1 MLSTIYFIIVLFIII
16 FVYNVYKHVFGI
28 KTKKS
33 TDEIDSRTFI
43 DSIDLKREKQS
54 GEDFMSQYNIDRDAI
69 NDLLDEVLEMNKKN
83 ASLIK

>member
-1 MLSTIYFIIVLFIII
+1 M
-16 FVYNVYKHVFGI
+16 YKHVFSM
-28 KTKKS
+28 KSRKS
-33 TDEIDSRTFI
+33 TDEVDSRTFI

-54 GEDFMSQYNIDRDAI
+54 EEDFMSQYNIDRDAI